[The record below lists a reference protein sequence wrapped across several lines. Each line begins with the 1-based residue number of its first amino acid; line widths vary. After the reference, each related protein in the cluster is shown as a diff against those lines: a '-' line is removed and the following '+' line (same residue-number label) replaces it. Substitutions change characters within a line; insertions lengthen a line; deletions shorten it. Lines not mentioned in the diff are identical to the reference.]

1 MANFH
6 NLKIQGLERPTKE
19 SVKLTFDVPEELK
32 STFAFTQGQHVTLR
46 KMINGEDV
54 RRSYSICSCPL
65 DGELSVAIK
74 RVSGGQFS
82 NFAGDNLKVGDVLE
96 VMPPTGRFN
105 TPLDP
110 ANEKLYVAFAGGS
123 GITPIISIIETTLRV
138 EPKSKFILFYANMK
152 TSSVIFLE
160 ELEALKNE
168 YLGRFSIHH
177 ILENERQESD
187 LFNGRIDKE
196 KLTVFSRLYFTPDE
210 VDEVFTCGPEPM
222 MLAIRDTLTELGVD
236 TKKIHLELFTSPLGK
251 LGGERKE
258 IKHDVTHAEITI
270 VQDGH
275 RFTFPYDTDKSIL
288 DAAFDKG
295 ANLPYACK
303 GGVCSTCAAKLEEGD
318 VDMDVNYALE
328 PDEVA
333 KGLILTCQAFPK
345 SDKVVISFDV

>member
-1 MANFH
+1 MATFH
-6 NLKIQGLERPTKE
+6 TLTIKSLERPTDE
-19 SVKLTFDVPEELK
+19 SVKLTFDVPNDLK
-32 STFAFTQGQHVTLR
+32 ATFAYTQGQHVTLR
-46 KMINGEDV
+46 TFINGEDV

-74 RVSGGQFS
+74 RVAGGQFS
-82 NFAGDNLKVGDVLE
+82 NFAGDQLKAGDELD

-110 ANEKLYVAFAGGS
+110 ANAKLYVAFAGGS

-138 EPKSKFILFYANMK
+138 EPKSRFILFFGNQK
-152 TSSVIFLE
+152 TSTIIFLE
-160 ELEALKNE
+160 ELEALKNDF
-168 YLGRFSIHH
+168 LGRLSIHH
-177 ILENERQESD
+177 ILENERQDAD
-187 LFNGRIDKE
+187 LFNGRIDADKM
-196 KLTVFSRLYFTPDE
+196 KVFTRLYFTPSE

-222 MLAIRDTLTELGVD
+222 MLMVRDTLKDLGVD
-236 TKKIHLELFTSPLGK
+236 ERKIHLELFTSPLGK
-251 LGGERKE
+251 LGGEKQLP
-258 IKHDVTHAEITI
+258 KHDVKRAEITI

-275 RFTFPYDTDKSIL
+275 RFTFPYDSDKSIL

-318 VDMDVNYALE
+318 VEMDINYALE

-333 KGLILTCQAFPK
+333 RGLILTCQAFPK

>member
-1 MANFH
+1 MANFYP
-6 NLKIQGLERPTKE
+6 LRIKGLERPTAE
-19 SVKLTFDVPEELK
+19 SVKLTFDVAEDLK
-32 STFAFTQGQHVTLR
+32 ETFRFTQGQHVTLR
-46 KMINGEDV
+46 TFIEGEDV

-74 RVSGGQFS
+74 RVQGGRFS
-82 NFAGDNLKVGDVLE
+82 NFAGEQLKVGDVLD

-138 EPKSKFILFYANMK
+138 EPKSRFVLFFGNQK
-152 TSSVIFLE
+152 TSSIIFLE
-160 ELEALKNE
+160 ELEGLKNE
-168 YLGRFSIHH
+168 YMGRLSVHH
-177 ILENERQESD
+177 ILEHERQESD
-187 LFNGRIDKE
+187 LFNGRIDAD
-196 KLTVFSRLYFTPDE
+196 KLKVFARTYFTPDE

-222 MLAIRDTLTELGVD
+222 MLAIRDTLQALGVD
-236 TKKIHLELFTSPLGK
+236 EKKIHLELFTSPVGK

-258 IKHDVTHAEITI
+258 VKHDVKHAEITI
-270 VQDGH
+270 IQDGH
-275 RFTFPYDTDKSIL
+275 RFTFPYDSDKSIL

-303 GGVCSTCAAKLEEGD
+303 GGVCSTCAAKLESGE

-328 PDEVA
+328 PDELER
-333 KGLILTCQAFPK
+333 GLILTCQAFPK